1 MHHGDPGACQP
12 TGTMGRTGRE
22 IQPSPWRQN
31 EGVHIMAALGATDPI
46 FRMLSGP
53 QMHTHPYGSSVESTE
68 WHLGMSRVSFGL
80 HTVGA

>member
-1 MHHGDPGACQP
+1 
-12 TGTMGRTGRE
+12 
-22 IQPSPWRQN
+22 
-31 EGVHIMAALGATDPI
+31 MAALGATDPI